1 MGKYIYKITN
11 NVNGLCYIGQSI
23 DPQRRFKEHCQRN
36 EHYASLIHRAIEKY
50 GKESFTFEILG
61 YFENYNEVEKE
72 MIQKYNCITP
82 NGYNIQAGGEE
93 PPHYQG
99 ELNSFAKISNETAEA
114 IKRDLLDK
122 SVLRKDIRKKYDI
135 TEDILRH
142 INDGTSWHDE
152 SLTYPLRPCEADIIE
167 ERAEE
172 AKRLLKE
179 TTLTHK
185 EIAERVGL
193 KRSFVTMINM
203 GQNHYDSKE
212 TYPIRPKK
220 QMSQADVDKIISLL
234 QTTDWSY
241 GKIGEACGCNTQTVG
256 RINRGENWRREDLT
270 YPIKK

>member
-11 NVNGLCYIGQSI
+11 NINGLCYIGQSI
-23 DPQRRFKEHCQRN
+23 DPQRRFREHCQRN
-36 EHYASLIHRAIEKY
+36 EYYVSLIHQAIEKY

-82 NGYNIQAGGEE
+82 NGYNIQTGGEE
-93 PPHYQG
+93 PPHYFG
-99 ELNSFAKISNETAEA
+99 EQNSFAKISNETAAA

-122 SVLRKDIRKKYDI
+122 NILRKDIRKKYDI

-142 INDGTSWHDE
+142 INDGTSWYDE
-152 SLTYPLRPCEADIIE
+152 SLTYPFRPCEADIID

-179 TTLTHK
+179 TTLTQR
-185 EIAERVGL
+185 EIAEQVGL
-193 KRSFVTMINM
+193 KRSFVTMINI
-203 GQNHYDSKE
+203 GQNHYDPKE

-220 QMSQADVDKIISLL
+220 SMSRADADKIVVLL
-234 QTTDWSY
+234 QTTDWTY
-241 GKIGEACGCNTQTVG
+241 AKIGENCDCSSQMVG
-256 RINRGENWRREDLT
+256 RINRGANWHRDDLT
-270 YPIKK
+270 YPIRK

>member
-1 MGKYIYKITN
+1 M
-11 NVNGLCYIGQSI
+11 
-23 DPQRRFKEHCQRN
+23 
-36 EHYASLIHRAIEKY
+36 
-50 GKESFTFEILG
+50 
-61 YFENYNEVEKE
+61 
-72 MIQKYNCITP
+72 
-82 NGYNIQAGGEE
+82 
-93 PPHYQG
+93 
-99 ELNSFAKISNETAEA
+99 NSFAKISNETAEA

-203 GQNHYDSKE
+203 GQNHYDPKE

-241 GKIGEACGCNTQTVG
+241 GKIGEACGCNTQAVG